1 MPYKKNVQNVN
12 LQRLKRMGKDE
23 GYRHTN
29 VKYPELNIPNTTNSL
44 DGFFNT
50 LKSKLNVHRGLNRQR
65 AKKVIVELLKGKK
78 KSK

>member
-29 VKYPELNIPNTTNSL
+29 VKYVDTNFKIR
-44 DGFFNT
+44 DG
-50 LKSKLNVHRGLNRQR
+50 H
-65 AKKVIVELLKGKK
+65 KK
-78 KSK
+78 